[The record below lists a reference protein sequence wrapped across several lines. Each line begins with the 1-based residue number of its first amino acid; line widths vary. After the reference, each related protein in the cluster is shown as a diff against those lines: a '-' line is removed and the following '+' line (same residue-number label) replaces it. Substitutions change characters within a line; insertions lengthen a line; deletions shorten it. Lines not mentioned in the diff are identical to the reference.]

1 MNKIDIIK
9 RLFFNYTKK
18 HINKIILSV
27 FFALLVA
34 GSTSAIA
41 YLLDPAIKKIFI
53 EKDQAL
59 IIIIP
64 IFIIVAFAVKGFS
77 LYVAKVLMIGVSEEV
92 RKDLQCDMLNNL
104 VEADTKLID
113 GKHTGKFISNITN
126 DVSHITNLISTAV
139 LNIFKD
145 SLTLIGLL
153 IVMFFQNWKLSL
165 VALIMIPLATFAAR
179 TLGKRIGKVATEQML
194 RAGILNTY
202 LIELFKNHKL
212 IKIFQQEKYEKIRAE
227 KFINDVKEKTIK
239 IATVYVRSSP
249 IMETLTGIMI
259 AVLIFYSG
267 KLVLKNEIDINNFFS
282 FLAAMMLAYQPVRS
296 LATLNITISQGLSA
310 AKRILPVI
318 DEKSELVQ
326 NKDDSEIKVDTG
338 NIEFKNVSFKYEKKN
353 EIDINNFFSFLA
365 AMMLAYQPVRSL
377 ATLNI
382 TISQGLSAATRI
394 LPIIDEKSELQENK
408 NSTEIKVNA
417 GDVEFKNVSFK
428 YEKERKNNT
437 LNSVNIKMLGGK
449 MTSIVGHSGAG
460 KSTILNLIPR
470 FYDAISGDIEIDNQ
484 SIYNCTISSLRKNI
498 SLVSQDTTLFD
509 DTIRNNIAYANLGA
523 SQKEIEEAAK
533 YSYASEFIEKLPNKY
548 ETIIGENGTRLSGGE
563 KQRLSIARAMLK
575 KSQIILLD
583 EATSSL
589 DAETENKI
597 QDAINFLTKDRTTIV
612 IAHRLSTILNS
623 DKIYVIDAGT
633 VVGEGTHDQLLAN
646 SKVYKNF
653 YEKQIKKV

>member
-1 MNKIDIIK
+1 MNKIETIK
-9 RLFFNYTKK
+9 RLFFDYTKK
-18 HINKIILSV
+18 HIKKILLSV

-34 GSTSAIA
+34 GSTSGIA
-41 YLLDPAIKKIFI
+41 YLLDPAIEKIFI

-64 IFIIVAFAVKGFS
+64 IFIIIAFAVKGFS
-77 LYVAKVLMIGVSEEV
+77 LYLAKVIMIGVSEEV

-104 VEADTKLID
+104 IAADTRLID

-126 DVSHITNLISTAV
+126 DVSHITNLISVAV
-139 LNIFKD
+139 LNLFKD

-153 IVMFFQNWKLSL
+153 TVMFFQNWKL
-165 VALIMIPLATFAAR
+165 ALIAIIMIPLATFAAR
-179 TLGKRIGKVATEQML
+179 TLGKRISKVATEQML
-194 RAGILNTY
+194 KAGILNTY

-212 IKIFQQEKYEKIRAE
+212 IKIFQQEKYENKRAE
-227 KFINDVKEKTIK
+227 KFINDVKEKTVK

-310 AKRILPVI
+310 ATRILPV
-318 DEKSELVQ
+318 
-326 NKDDSEIKVDTG
+326 
-338 NIEFKNVSFKYEKKN
+338 
-353 EIDINNFFSFLA
+353 
-365 AMMLAYQPVRSL
+365 
-377 ATLNI
+377 
-382 TISQGLSAATRI
+382 
-394 LPIIDEKSELQENK
+394 IDEKSELQENK
-408 NSTEIKVNA
+408 NSAEIKVNA

-533 YSYASEFIEKLPNKY
+533 YSFASEFIEKLPNKY